1 MTRLFALILVLSLA
15 LAGCAFAEEAA
26 PAAAGDA
33 APTAAE
39 ETASPNDILAAME
52 VYKWFVMEPLEVDES
67 VPSPDGT
74 MYLVKDETLRQAS
87 AMQLR
92 LDTFFSTEI
101 SQSLWAWGAYQNV
114 DGLLYG
120 YRAEDSPLARP
131 VDPSIVEIA
140 YKVVSQ
146 TYKKRVYNAILYDT
160 ADGSTVYEFVS
171 EYIGGRWIF
180 TEFPF
185 IW

>member
-1 MTRLFALILVLSLA
+1 MAWVSDLP
-15 LAGCAFAEEAA
+15 G
-26 PAAAGDA
+26 G
-33 APTAAE
+33 
-39 ETASPNDILAAME
+39 
-52 VYKWFVMEPLEVDES
+52 
-67 VPSPDGT
+67 
-74 MYLVKDETLRQAS
+74 KDELQATVRMLS
-87 AMQLR
+87 SHPCVC
-92 LDTFFSTEI
+92 F
-101 SQSLWAWGAYQNV
+101 
-114 DGLLYG
+114 YG

-146 TYKKRVYNAILYDT
+146 TYKKRVYNAVLYDT